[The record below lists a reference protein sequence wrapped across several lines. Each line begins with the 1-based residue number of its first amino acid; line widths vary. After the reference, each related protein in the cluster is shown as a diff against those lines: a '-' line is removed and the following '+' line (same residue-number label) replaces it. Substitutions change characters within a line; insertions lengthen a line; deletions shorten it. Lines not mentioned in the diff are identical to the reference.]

1 VKSFVNGPLKTKT
14 AHLHCIPFLE
24 ICLILKDL
32 FDGYGKRREGT
43 KCTTQTLN
51 IPPFLSW
58 STKTQSFLR
67 QLSNSY
73 WWFWGQKLWPRTC
86 YFTLAIVFKRQENV
100 MFSVIMWSPITNEPF
115 TVIHVLLI
123 QSYPSPN

>member
-1 VKSFVNGPLKTKT
+1 MNLKNVKSFVNGPLQTKT

-51 IPPFLSW
+51 IPSIFKLVDQD
-58 STKTQSFLR
+58 TIILEAIKQLVLMILR
-67 QLSNSY
+67 
-73 WWFWGQKLWPRTC
+73 TE
-86 YFTLAIVFKRQENV
+86 IV
-100 MFSVIMWSPITNEPF
+100 T
-115 TVIHVLLI
+115 
-123 QSYPSPN
+123 